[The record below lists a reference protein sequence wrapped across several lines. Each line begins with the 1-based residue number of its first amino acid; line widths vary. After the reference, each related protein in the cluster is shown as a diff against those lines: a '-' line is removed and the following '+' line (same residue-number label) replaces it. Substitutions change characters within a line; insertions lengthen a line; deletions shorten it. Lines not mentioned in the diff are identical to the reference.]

1 VAEASDS
8 GDKFHRPGGTIC
20 RGTKG
25 EKERRTRGFIGGV
38 GIGQLVLGDG
48 AGVTPAGGFQW
59 RSNAGEEHAD
69 RWAPPVSGEKEKK
82 GNRKGKVNGSGVFGW
97 AARVGP
103 DRLVRSDFFPFPF
116 FFFFFLL
123 FFSVFFNP
131 L

>member
-1 VAEASDS
+1 VRRERELRDLQCRRICRRTASELRASDEKS
-8 GDKFHRPGGTIC
+8 ERPGGTIF
-20 RGTKG
+20 RGKKG

-82 GNRKGKVNGSGVFGW
+82 
-97 AARVGP
+97 
-103 DRLVRSDFFPFPF
+103 
-116 FFFFFLL
+116 
-123 FFSVFFNP
+123 
-131 L
+131 